1 MAVQSWNPYYLA
13 LNHGALIFAKTFGT
27 LEVVGTENIPAGA
40 CVFASNH
47 VSHLDPPLVGSCIP
61 REIYYL
67 ARKTLF
73 DIPLVG
79 YAIERSNAI
88 AVDLERGLDKTTF
101 KKLKNVGAIGE
112 SLLIF
117 PEGTRSVTGEL
128 QEPKGGTGMLAC
140 SMGLNVV
147 PIRIYGAFD
156 ILPRGA
162 IMPRGGARVT
172 VVFGKAMRPVDYD
185 PAVFDPGKKHPDRYL
200 MASKRIMAEIA
211 GLKEPPQSIA

>member
-1 MAVQSWNPYYLA
+1 MPVQSWNPYYIA
-13 LNHGALIFAKTFGT
+13 LNQSAEIFAKTFGT
-27 LEVVGTENIPAGA
+27 LEIVGAENIPATG

-79 YAIERSNAI
+79 FAIARSNAI
-88 AVDLERGLDKTTF
+88 PVDLEKGMDVTTLR
-101 KKLKNVGAIGE
+101 KLKAVGTSGE

-128 QEPKGGTGMLAC
+128 QEPKAGTGMLAC
-140 SMGLNVV
+140 SMGLKVV
-147 PIRIYGAFD
+147 PVRIFGAFD

-162 IMPRGGARVT
+162 LMPRGGARVT
-172 VVFGKAMRPVDYD
+172 VVFGKAMLPADFD
-185 PAVFDPGKKHPDRYL
+185 PAVFDPGKKHPERYL
-200 MASKRIMAEIA
+200 DASKRIMAEIA
-211 GLKEPPQSIA
+211 RLEEPPQSIA